1 MGKQAKRAEA
11 TLTTMGWLVQNLYGE
26 IEKIW
31 ENKPEEKGR
40 FVIEFNQDLQ
50 LGGWWSEVTGHEMP
64 PVFASGSTLGKC
76 WVATMQKLGVQTDED
91 FALTKA
97 FSALVSEDVAICRE
111 SADLEIQLRLE
122 TVEGTGESQA
132 CFMLLFEGGKSGYGK
147 YTSILE
153 GDSLDTS
160 LANLFRAISN
170 DFGFIT
176 PALPQ
181 MLSCRLSAEGARWL
195 RGLDLKK
202 S

>member
-1 MGKQAKRAEA
+1 MGKQAKRAEV
-11 TLTTMGWLVQNLYGE
+11 TLTTMGLLVTNLYGE

-31 ENKPEEKGR
+31 ESKPEEKGR

-76 WVATMQKLGVQTDED
+76 WVTTMQKLGVQTDED

-97 FSALVSEDVAICRE
+97 FAALVSEEVAICQE
-111 SADLEIQLRLE
+111 PADLEIQLRLE
-122 TVEGTGESQA
+122 TNEETGESHA
-132 CFMLLFEGGKSGYGK
+132 CFMLLFEGGKSGNGEFA
-147 YTSILE
+147 SNLG
-153 GDSLDTS
+153 GDSAIAS
-160 LANLFRAISN
+160 LANLFRSVAN
-170 DFGFIT
+170 DFGFTT

-181 MLSCRLSAEGARWL
+181 MLNCRVSPEGARWL